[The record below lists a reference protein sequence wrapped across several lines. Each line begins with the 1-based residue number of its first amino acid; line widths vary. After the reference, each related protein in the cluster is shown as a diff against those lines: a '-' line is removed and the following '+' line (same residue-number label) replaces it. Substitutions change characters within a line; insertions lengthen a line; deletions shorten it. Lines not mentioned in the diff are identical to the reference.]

1 MRGFGDMDSDE
12 EAAYDEQQSISLGYG
27 NSSDGNPAIFKDS
40 DGNTYSRE
48 ELDAL
53 GEGDTQGWSAQD
65 FQDKVDEVNS
75 ENDAAA
81 ALGTSAADVK
91 KQDAA
96 AASGGWF
103 DTIFSVIG
111 KSGAAGIAY
120 LRAHPNAL
128 DSIPGG
134 SALTQYIPGYGAP
147 RTSTGKPTATSIS
160 NTTLLIAGG
169 AVLVGVAIWKLK
181 R

>member
-1 MRGFGDMDSDE
+1 MLRRSMRGFGDMDSDE
-12 EAAYDEQQSISLGYG
+12 EAAYDEQQSLSLGYG

-40 DGNTYSRE
+40 DGNTYSRA

-53 GEGDTQGWSAQD
+53 GEGDAQGWSAQD

-81 ALGTSAADVK
+81 ALGVSTSEVK

-96 AASGGWF
+96 AASSP
-103 DTIFSVIG
+103 IL
-111 KSGAAGIAY
+111 AGILAGLGKAGEAGVAY
-120 LRAHPNAL
+120 LRAHPSMVPSYAQGL
-128 DSIPGG
+128 
-134 SALTQYIPGYGAP
+134 IPGYGAP
-147 RTSTGKPTATSIS
+147 RTSVGKPTATSIS

-169 AVLVGVAIWKLK
+169 AVLAGVAIWKLK